1 MLLIPSPAPFTSTS
15 SSAQTALVTSL
26 LPSLEH
32 LRESTGFCKGAVE
45 GGYFNELDKSFVR
58 GGNWTSVSRE
68 GSGAATPVLRNGGA
82 GGRDGWGGNRFEAL
96 GEGAEKKR
104 EREKIEMDSAAAA
117 AAVLASSLVIPTE
130 DLLPSSTMDDDLVPS
145 SSTVDLEDT
154 LEEEVNQER
163 EYEEL
168 LRQLEIAEREAGA
181 PGEEEEDTIK
191 GQE

>member
-1 MLLIPSPAPFTSTS
+1 M
-15 SSAQTALVTSL
+15 
-26 LPSLEH
+26 
-32 LRESTGFCKGAVE
+32 
-45 GGYFNELDKSFVR
+45 R

-154 LEEEVNQER
+154 LDEEVDQEK